1 MTFENS
7 VLYIKF
13 KTYGNMW
20 KRIIA
25 AVWLCSDILVNMMQ
39 TNVASATFVLKEKK
53 VILRY
58 LLNTKNILNA
68 VKGQSP
74 IKLKD
79 LLNMFSAIQ
88 KDAVLVALKEL
99 EGELQLTIDHELIYA
114 IPD

>member
-1 MTFENS
+1 
-7 VLYIKF
+7 
-13 KTYGNMW
+13 
-20 KRIIA
+20 
-25 AVWLCSDILVNMMQ
+25 MMQ
-39 TNVASATFVLKEKK
+39 TNVASATFVLKEKSDPEIFIEYK
-53 VILRY
+53 
-58 LLNTKNILNA
+58 KNILNA